1 MSLCW
6 ITVFTDKMD
15 ESLKFYTEVA
25 GLKIDSRFSPDEN
38 TDIAMLG
45 NPESAKI
52 ELLDRKG
59 YPPVKNCK
67 GISLGLRVESL
78 EDMLEKVKK
87 HGIAVNSGPVSPSPG
102 LSFFMVSDPNGV
114 TVQFVEEKR

>member
-1 MSLCW
+1 
-6 ITVFTDKMD
+6 MD
-15 ESLKFYTEVA
+15 ESLKFYTEIA
-25 GLKIDSRFSPDEN
+25 GLTVDSRFSPDEN

-59 YPPVKNCK
+59 YATAKNSK
-67 GISLGLRVESL
+67 GISVGIKVVSL
-78 EDMLEKVKK
+78 ENMLERVKK
-87 HGIAVNSGPVSPSPG
+87 NNIPIISGPVSPSPG

-114 TVQFVEEKR
+114 SVQFVEEKR